1 MHRHSGAALY
11 ASSFWRSPLRIVILA
26 QPESPYWP
34 LPLPLPVLLRTPPPS
49 SRPEAAYFAAAVEGP
64 PHFAFVLAVACSC
77 RHSAALLF
85 VIPQR
90 SEGICFCLCR
100 CSKAPKARSIPAWG
114 IAPGN
119 RPCNRRGLKAR
130 PIPLLIAHSTRLAAL
145 KTASH
150 PQNPQQNPLV
160 KTLEPSKST

>member
-64 PHFAFVLAVACSC
+64 PHFAFALAVACPSLAQPITPSSRPEAAYFAAAVEGPPHFAFVLAVACSC

-114 IAPGN
+114 AAPGSS
-119 RPCNRRGLKAR
+119 PTQTPEG
-130 PIPLLIAHSTRLAAL
+130 
-145 KTASH
+145 
-150 PQNPQQNPLV
+150 
-160 KTLEPSKST
+160 